1 MFMRFGV
8 LATVSKKTSIL
19 LSVTETLG
27 SMIHKDFE
35 QYHFIVPHFLGGFSE
50 VGLTRSALVC
60 GIADIIL
67 RAILDG
73 VH

>member
-1 MFMRFGV
+1 
-8 LATVSKKTSIL
+8 
-19 LSVTETLG
+19 
-27 SMIHKDFE
+27 MIHKDFE

-50 VGLTRSALVC
+50 VGLTRSALVD